1 MTARIGARKILKKVK
16 KKLALAISAPQ
27 HRKVGGIMI
36 MNRSNFSESVCASI
50 FALALALF
58 AGQSAF
64 ASPATEINRAVNVA
78 GGADVKHAV
87 PSTFLQGFNAVIIK
101 VKQADAPL
109 YVSAAVKMRPDLA
122 PQITVATLNARARDR
137 HNCED
142 ISAIIK
148 AAIAAAPES
157 RYAIARAALAA
168 QPTSRQCI
176 LAAAGI
182 NDKDLRVAYTRRY
195 DGKEVISPKEGKEVI
210 PPPAPGFPYPTI
222 WDVGNI
228 ISINPGPGGVA
239 SPSDPADR

>member
-1 MTARIGARKILKKVK
+1 
-16 KKLALAISAPQ
+16 
-27 HRKVGGIMI
+27 MI

-101 VKQADAPL
+101 
-109 YVSAAVKMRPDLA
+109 
-122 PQITVATLNARARDR
+122 
-137 HNCED
+137 
-142 ISAIIK
+142 
-148 AAIAAAPES
+148 AAIAAAPDS